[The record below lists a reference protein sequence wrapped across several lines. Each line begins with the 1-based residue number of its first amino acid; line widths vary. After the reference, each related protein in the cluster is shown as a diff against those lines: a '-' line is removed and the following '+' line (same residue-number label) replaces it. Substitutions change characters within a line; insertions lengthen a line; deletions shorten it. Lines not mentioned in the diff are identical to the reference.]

1 KKSKRKLGKQEKR
14 KTELQ
19 GKKKN
24 RATMTNTEC
33 SRLGAGVAEPQV
45 LFSLIHHP
53 TPRHD
58 ARRLGVDEA
67 ARKMTLHQ
75 GLNA

>member
-1 KKSKRKLGKQEKR
+1 KKSKRKLGNQEKR

-19 GKKKN
+19 GKN
-24 RATMTNTEC
+24 RAND
-33 SRLGAGVAEPQV
+33 SNRG
-45 LFSLIHHP
+45 LIQHP
-53 TPRHD
+53 TLRHVV
-58 ARRLGVDEA
+58 RCLGMDEA

>member
-1 KKSKRKLGKQEKR
+1 SKRKLGKQKKR
-14 KTELQ
+14 KIELQ
-19 GKKKN
+19 GKN
-24 RATMTNTEC
+24 RATVTQIED
-33 SRLGAGVAEPQV
+33 SRLGVANPQV

-53 TPRHD
+53 MPRSD
-58 ARRLGVDEA
+58 ARYLGVDEA